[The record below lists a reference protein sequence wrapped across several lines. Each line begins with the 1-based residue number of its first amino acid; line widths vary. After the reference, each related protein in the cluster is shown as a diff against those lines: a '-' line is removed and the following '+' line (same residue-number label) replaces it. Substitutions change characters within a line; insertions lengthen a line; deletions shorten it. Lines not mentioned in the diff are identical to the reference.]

1 LAVLIVIFGLI
12 AFRERSKRDI
22 GVRNIN
28 VEIVNNEEN
37 YFLEESDIHKLMEVD
52 RQNLIGVSIS
62 ALSLK
67 TLEERIKRDPFIKD
81 AEIYS
86 DLKGNITARVELRRP
101 VVRLTRNDGTDGYV
115 AEDGTIMPVSDRFT
129 ARVMLMTGKYVGKLL
144 VNNHI
149 SDDPNGA
156 ALMQL
161 VDKIRKDEF
170 WKAQITELNI
180 DGKGRIRIVPAVG
193 DERIEFGYPENVDE
207 KLKKLM
213 IFYKEILPRVGW
225 NKYDR
230 VNLEFDGQIVA
241 E

>member
-1 LAVLIVIFGLI
+1 
-12 AFRERSKRDI
+12 
-22 GVRNIN
+22 
-28 VEIVNNEEN
+28 
-37 YFLEESDIHKLMEVD
+37 
-52 RQNLIGVSIS
+52 
-62 ALSLK
+62 
-67 TLEERIKRDPFIKD
+67 
-81 AEIYS
+81 
-86 DLKGNITARVELRRP
+86 
-101 VVRLTRNDGTDGYV
+101 
-115 AEDGTIMPVSDRFT
+115 
-129 ARVMLMTGKYVGKLL
+129 LL

-230 VNLEFDGQIVA
+230 VNLEFDGQI
-241 E
+241 

>member
-1 LAVLIVIFGLI
+1 MKLRINIRHELRWLAVLIVIFGLI

-156 ALMQL
+156 A
-161 VDKIRKDEF
+161 
-170 WKAQITELNI
+170 
-180 DGKGRIRIVPAVG
+180 
-193 DERIEFGYPENVDE
+193 
-207 KLKKLM
+207 
-213 IFYKEILPRVGW
+213 
-225 NKYDR
+225 
-230 VNLEFDGQIVA
+230 
-241 E
+241 